1 MYLEMYSGS
10 GDEHKLEHAAALPH
24 RRNNLWVAHRGST
37 IYRLPNRLVQP
48 RPGVGANL
56 VGAIFAQFVKGGLEM
71 ARTDRCV
78 ASPHFLAET
87 DFRRMHVQRAHVQR
101 AHVQHIR
108 GAALFA
114 GAMLLSILGAI
125 PAMSAEYR
133 GTQDQQQAC
142 TPDVMRLCADS
153 VPDVNRIVSCLRR
166 NRSNLSA
173 PCGAVFGAS
182 GAHRPKKG

>member
-1 MYLEMYSGS
+1 
-10 GDEHKLEHAAALPH
+10 
-24 RRNNLWVAHRGST
+24 
-37 IYRLPNRLVQP
+37 
-48 RPGVGANL
+48 
-56 VGAIFAQFVKGGLEM
+56 M

-78 ASPHFLAET
+78 ALSHFLAKT
-87 DFRRMHVQRAHVQR
+87 HFNRVHISANTSFQRA
-101 AHVQHIR
+101 R

-114 GAMLLSILGAI
+114 GVLLSIAGAL

-133 GTQDQQQAC
+133 GTQEQQQAC

-173 PCGAVFGAS
+173 PCGAVFSAG
-182 GAHRPKKG
+182 GHRLKKG

>member
-24 RRNNLWVAHRGST
+24 RRNNLWVARRGST

-87 DFRRMHVQRAHVQR
+87 DFRRMHVQR

>member
-1 MYLEMYSGS
+1 M
-10 GDEHKLEHAAALPH
+10 
-24 RRNNLWVAHRGST
+24 
-37 IYRLPNRLVQP
+37 
-48 RPGVGANL
+48 
-56 VGAIFAQFVKGGLEM
+56 
-71 ARTDRCV
+71 
-78 ASPHFLAET
+78 
-87 DFRRMHVQRAHVQR
+87 
-101 AHVQHIR
+101 R

-114 GAMLLSILGAI
+114 GALLLSIPGAL

-173 PCGAVFGAS
+173 PCGAVFGV
-182 GAHRPKKG
+182 GGGHRPKKG

>member
-1 MYLEMYSGS
+1 
-10 GDEHKLEHAAALPH
+10 
-24 RRNNLWVAHRGST
+24 
-37 IYRLPNRLVQP
+37 
-48 RPGVGANL
+48 
-56 VGAIFAQFVKGGLEM
+56 M
-71 ARTDRCV
+71 ARTDPCV

-101 AHVQHIR
+101 MR

-114 GAMLLSILGAI
+114 GAVLLSILGTI